1 MAGFMSKVNRWI
13 GSQKL
18 EQAQRLAAAGRLDEA
33 EKVARD
39 ILQAEPEAADAHH
52 VLGHIAIRRRQGEQA
67 IEHLSRAIALAPG
80 RAEFQDTLGLT
91 WYGLGNLAEATSCF
105 RQALAVAPN
114 NVSVLNNLGICLKDA
129 SVYGE
134 AVECFRKA
142 LALAPQSFAA
152 RINLGNA
159 LTSMGELDT
168 AVESLRQAIE
178 LAPALPN
185 AWSNLLV
192 VLNYLAACPQ
202 REIYRESLAFE
213 TRYAAKLLAAT
224 EFPNEPD
231 PNRVL
236 HIGYVSP
243 DFREHSVAHFTAEL
257 LGAHDRERFTVF
269 AYSDA
274 GRADARTQA
283 FQAQADQWR
292 TIAGAPD
299 EAVAA
304 KIREDGIDI
313 LVDLA
318 GHTAGNR
325 LTLFARRAAPVQV
338 TWLGYPN
345 TTGMQA
351 MDYRLTDDIA
361 DPPGESDELHTETLV
376 RLPHGFLCYQ
386 TGAAEP
392 PVAPLPAISRGHI
405 TFGSFNA
412 LAKTTPEVISTWA
425 EILRAVP
432 GSRLVLKSLAL
443 ADDATRVRLVR
454 AFREQGV
461 DTDRIEPLGWLP
473 ARGSHLEH
481 YARVDIALDPFP
493 YNGTT
498 TTFEALWMGVPV
510 VTLRGERH
518 AGRVGASILQR
529 AGLADWI
536 AATRTEYVAIA
547 AAKAADVAAL
557 AALRSTLRERV
568 QASGLTDLPRF
579 TKSLEDAYRSMWS
592 AWCEGPGAAADVGR
606 AR

>member
-1 MAGFMSKVNRWI
+1 MAGFMSKLNRWA
-13 GSQKL
+13 GAQKL
-18 EQAQRLAAAGRLDEA
+18 QQAQRLAAAGRLDEA
-33 EKVARD
+33 EKLARE
-39 ILQAEPEAADAHH
+39 IVQAEPDTADAHH
-52 VLGHIAIRRRQGEQA
+52 VLGLVAVRRRQGEQA
-67 IEHLSRAIALAPG
+67 IEHLSHAIALAPG
-80 RAEFQDTLGLT
+80 RADFQDTLGLT
-91 WYGLGNLAEATSCF
+91 WYGIGNLAEATGCF
-105 RQALAVAPN
+105 RQALALAPD

-159 LTSMGELDT
+159 LTSMGELDA

-192 VLNYLAACPQ
+192 VLNYLSSCPQ

-213 TRYAAKLLAAT
+213 TRYAAKLLALTA
-224 EFPNEPD
+224 FPNDPD
-231 PNRVL
+231 PGRVL

-243 DFREHSVAHFTAEL
+243 DFREHSVAHFIADL

-269 AYSDA
+269 AYSDV
-274 GRADARTQA
+274 GRADARTRA

-299 EAVAA
+299 EAVAER
-304 KIREDGIDI
+304 IRADGIDI

-345 TTGMQA
+345 TTGMQT

-361 DPPGESDELHTETLV
+361 DPPGESDELHSEQLV

-392 PVAPLPAISRGHI
+392 PVAPLPALTRGHI

-412 LAKTTPEVISTWA
+412 LPKTTPEVIATWA

-461 DTDRIEPLGWLP
+461 DTDRIEPLAWLP
-473 ARGSHLEH
+473 ARSSHLEH
-481 YARVDIALDPFP
+481 YARLDIALDPFP

-510 VTLRGERH
+510 LTLRGERH
-518 AGRVGASILQR
+518 AGRVGASILER
-529 AGLADWI
+529 AGLGDWV
-536 AATRTEYVAIA
+536 AASRAEYVALA
-547 AAKAADVAAL
+547 TARAADLDGL
-557 AALRSTLRERV
+557 ADLRGTLRKRV
-568 QASGLTDLPRF
+568 QGSGLTDLPRF
-579 TKSLEDAYRSMWS
+579 TKSLEAAYRGMWR
-592 AWCEGPGAAADVGR
+592 AWCEGAGAQGGAPHRV
-606 AR
+606 